1 MAHGALFC
9 YVALYLMIH
18 NFEVTM
24 NKVLFNACMLLIA
37 SNLQA
42 QSASSN
48 KCCSL
53 LEKRLGS
60 QMTCLSSSEITK
72 HIGLEIN
79 NNTDSKFAISQTPQN
94 LPVANLKRTEQQN
107 TLYQIRH
114 AGDQDKNINLP
125 AFRLVNRVTDV
136 SCVAVSDHNM
146 QMVINNMQD
155 IDDELLTISKNKN
168 ATEQRRKVIEK
179 IIAEHRKLDSEKQKK
194 SENALLKKKAV
205 AAEKKKQAALAEQK
219 RVASIAEQKKQAAL
233 AEQKRIASAAEQKKQ
248 AALAEQ
254 KRVASAAE
262 QKRQAALAEQKRI
275 ASAAEQKRQ
284 AALAEQKR
292 VASAAEQK
300 RQAALAEQKRVA
312 SATVEQK
319 RKAVASAQRRK
330 IMADIISKHRKLD
343 SEKQSKKKVAAVAS
357 KKRKK
362 AAVTKKKQVLRKS
375 GKVCKL
381 YIDKLNDIAPKN
393 AREGLKI
400 ALKSRNGIILTS
412 NRSEAGAIIT
422 GFPLYKNS
430 QGRGYDIVGLQKTTS
445 YSDKI
450 SYRFNSKVSYKNPA
464 KAKEIKINFTL
475 DLKRVDYYAQRDSS
489 VIYFAAS
496 KRVNK
501 SLCQKGSR

>member
-262 QKRQAALAEQKRI
+262 QKRQAALAEQKR
-275 ASAAEQKRQ
+275 
-284 AALAEQKR
+284 

-343 SEKQSKKKVAAVAS
+343 SEKQSKKKVVAASEKRKKAAVAS
-357 KKRKK
+357 EKRKK

>member
-1 MAHGALFC
+1 MFL
-9 YVALYLMIH
+9 
-18 NFEVTM
+18 
-24 NKVLFNACMLLIA
+24 VLQL
-37 SNLQA
+37 
-42 QSASSN
+42 
-48 KCCSL
+48 
-53 LEKRLGS
+53 
-60 QMTCLSSSEITK
+60 
-72 HIGLEIN
+72 
-79 NNTDSKFAISQTPQN
+79 
-94 LPVANLKRTEQQN
+94 
-107 TLYQIRH
+107 
-114 AGDQDKNINLP
+114 
-125 AFRLVNRVTDV
+125 
-136 SCVAVSDHNM
+136 
-146 QMVINNMQD
+146 VINNMQD

-275 ASAAEQKRQ
+275 
-284 AALAEQKR
+284 
-292 VASAAEQK
+292 ASAAEQK

>member
-262 QKRQAALAEQKRI
+262 QKRQAALAEQKR
-275 ASAAEQKRQ
+275 
-284 AALAEQKR
+284 
-292 VASAAEQK
+292 
-300 RQAALAEQKRVA
+300 VA

>member
-292 VASAAEQK
+292 VASA
-300 RQAALAEQKRVA
+300 
-312 SATVEQK
+312 TVEQK

-343 SEKQSKKKVAAVAS
+343 SEKQSKKKVVAASEKRKKAAVAS
-357 KKRKK
+357 EKRKK